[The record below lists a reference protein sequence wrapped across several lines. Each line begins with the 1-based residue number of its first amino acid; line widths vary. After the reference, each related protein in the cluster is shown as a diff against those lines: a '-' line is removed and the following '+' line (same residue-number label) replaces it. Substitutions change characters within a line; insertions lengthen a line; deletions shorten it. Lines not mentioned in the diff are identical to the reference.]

1 MSPIATPR
9 HQVVGTVNVDSL
21 SNYLDDPNINF
32 DFENHEI
39 NFYQV
44 LLLVVIFFSP
54 ISIQYIISWS
64 IVHFCK
70 IE

>member
-9 HQVVGTVNVDSL
+9 HQVIGTVNVDSL
-21 SNYLDDPNINF
+21 STYLDDPNINF

-44 LLLVVIFFSP
+44 YNTVILKFWDLIFFTD
-54 ISIQYIISWS
+54 QRIIHVC
-64 IVHFCK
+64 IL
-70 IE
+70 E